1 MANSKWILRIFFLF
15 LCYINLFNND
25 IISWRQGLKSG
36 IEARSVSGRKN
47 DIFWPEIGSGFGEPK
62 GAPPSK
68 IPRSTPP
75 GIWDPV
81 SSSCL
86 L

>member
-1 MANSKWILRIFFLF
+1 M
-15 LCYINLFNND
+15 
-25 IISWRQGLKSG
+25 GVKS
-36 IEARSVSGRKN
+36 
-47 DIFWPEIGSGFGEPK
+47 DIFLSEIGSGFGEPK
-62 GAPPSK
+62 GASPPK

-75 GIWDPV
+75 GIEGPV